1 MAPTLLR
8 QTLLQMSKA
17 ASDSALPA
25 KESTLFKTIVKH
37 YETKQYKKGLKVADS
52 ILKKFPDHGE
62 TLAMKGLILN
72 CMDKKT
78 EAYELVRKGVK
89 QDIKSHVCWHV
100 YGLLYR
106 SDREYLQAIK
116 CYRGALRHDKD
127 NIQILRDL
135 SLLQVQMR
143 DLPGFVQTR
152 QQLLTLKPT
161 NRNNWFSFALAAHL
175 QKRYGQAVS
184 IIESYEATL
193 EGSPENDYE
202 HSEMLLFKNMLIE
215 ESGDTAR
222 ALEHL
227 DSIETQVVDK
237 SGMKETRGQ
246 LLLKLEKFDEAAKVF
261 TELVSR
267 NPENVRYHAGRQA
280 AALRTSRMVEQWQ
293 GEELEPSSE
302 ETLRSMYAALQKE
315 FPRSSVCSRL
325 PLDFAR
331 SPEYFKE
338 VLAAYVLPVVR
349 KGVPS
354 LYANLKPLTAC
365 AWKREVMGTLFSEWL
380 ESLLKTACLPGSKQ
394 REVPSSLLWVRVLV
408 AQHHDRCGD
417 TSAAIKHIDAA
428 MEHTPTLIELY
439 IFKARFCKHAKDLVA
454 ASEWMEQ
461 ARGLDLADRYLNT
474 KSTRYLLRADQMEQA
489 QKTIALFTKDG
500 DGPSNLF
507 DMQCMWYELE
517 AAHSYL
523 RTGDHG
529 RALKQF
535 TSIEKH
541 FLDIVEDQFDFHTY
555 CIRKMTLRAYVRLLR
570 LEDGLWG
577 HEFYV
582 RAAHGAMDT
591 YFRIID
597 EAASGKANAAAAEA
611 QQGDEMSAAD
621 RKKAESKRK
630 KAEAKAQAE
639 VEAKK
644 AADKAPQAGRIQWPA
659 SACAERQHEPPGPA
673 RLSCVAW
680 RDARRPHATRSP
692 RRQRPDGLLLC
703 HVARPPARPPWP
715 PLWRL
720 SQWSVALIRLPP
732 HSGGG
737 RQCQGEEV

>member
-1 MAPTLLR
+1 MAA
-8 QTLLQMSKA
+8 SKA
-17 ASDSALPA
+17 GDPSLPS
-25 KESTLFKTIVKH
+25 KESALFKTIVKH
-37 YETKQYKKGLKVADS
+37 YETKQYKKGLKIADS

-72 CMDKKT
+72 CMERKA

-106 SDREYLQAIK
+106 SDRDYLQAIK

-127 NIQILRDL
+127 NVQILRDL

-161 NRNNWFSFALAAHL
+161 NRNNWFSFALAQHL
-175 QKRYGQAVS
+175 QERYGQAVN

-193 EGSPENDYE
+193 EGPPENDYE

-227 DSIETQVVDK
+227 DSIETLVVDK
-237 SGMKETRGQ
+237 LGFREKRGQ
-246 LLLKLEKFDEAAKVF
+246 LLLKLDQFVEAGEIYA
-261 TELVSR
+261 ELLAR

-280 AALRTSRMVEQWQ
+280 AALRTTTMTEQWQ
-293 GEELEPSSE
+293 DAELAPGSEEL
-302 ETLRSMYAALQKE
+302 LRSMYAALQLQ
-315 FPRSSVCSRL
+315 FPRSSVCRRL

-331 SPEYFKE
+331 APEYFRT
-338 VLAAYVLPVVR
+338 VLAAYVLPLVR

-354 LYANLKPLTAC
+354 LYANLKPLTMC
-365 AWKREVMGTLFSEWL
+365 TWKREAMGSLFSEWL
-380 ESLLKTACLPGSKQ
+380 GSLLQTGCLPGATE
-394 REVPSSLLWVRVLV
+394 RELPSSLLWIRVLV
-408 AQHHDRCGD
+408 AQHADRCGD
-417 TSAAIKHIDAA
+417 TAAAMEHIDAA
-428 MEHTPTLIELY
+428 LEHTPTLIELF
-439 IFKARFCKHAKDLVA
+439 IFKARFFKHAGDLKA

-474 KSTRYLLRADQMEQA
+474 KSTRYLLRADLIDQA
-489 QKTIALFTKDG
+489 QRTIALFTKDG

-517 AAHSYL
+517 AAHSHL
-523 RTGDHG
+523 RTGDYG

-555 CIRKMTLRAYVRLLR
+555 CIRKMTLRAYVALLR
-570 LEDGLWG
+570 LEDRLWG
-577 HEFYV
+577 HTFYV
-582 RAAHGAMDT
+582 RAAHGAIET
-591 YFRIID
+591 YFRIVD
-597 EAASGKANAAAAEA
+597 EAASGKAQAAQAQAE
-611 QQGDEMSAAD
+611 QGDELSASE

-630 KAEAKAQAE
+630 KAEAKARAE
-639 VEAKK
+639 AEAKK
-644 AADKAPQAGRIQWPA
+644 EADKA
-659 SACAERQHEPPGPA
+659 E
-673 RLSCVAW
+673 
-680 RDARRPHATRSP
+680 ATYAKGKKSTSKEKP
-692 RRQRPDGLLLC
+692 LDEDPDGAALASVLDPL
-703 HVARPPARPPWP
+703 ARASVYLRM
-715 PLWRL
+715 LQVL
-720 SQWSVALIRLPP
+720 SSRW
-732 HSGGG
+732 
-737 RQCQGEEV
+737 